1 MLSMSVETIA
11 TLMAADARKLE
22 EDPDTGLRQYR
33 YFKTGEN
40 HFSFALTYC
49 WIGTQRRLPGQG
61 VFDYYREEAR
71 RLKRR

>member
-1 MLSMSVETIA
+1 MFARHVSS
-11 TLMAADARKLE
+11 DAKKLE

-40 HFSFALTYC
+40 HFSMALTYAC
-49 WIGTQRRLPGQG
+49 IGTLHRLPEQG
-61 VFDYYREEAR
+61 VFGYYQNEAR